1 MSCQRCRIALV
12 CFLVFLV
19 FLVLPPL
26 LLADEKLTAN
36 SPKKGTD
43 LGNYVPTTTTWVV
56 LSPTLPKFNGRN
68 TCLAGVYRKEKAIS
82 IYAQTEEKDVWDLLQ
97 AVDRAMLDH
106 PEIKAYI
113 VINKPLRSPGG
124 NNISA
129 AGFAETKAL
138 AQAHKF
144 RQVDVALC
152 RSPSKL
158 LFDKNTPV
166 KFVYSEKRIVKM
178 SRKLTKN
185 DQPLKEAAALIEAVL
200 KISAA
205 R

>member
-12 CFLVFLV
+12 CCLVFLV
-19 FLVLPPL
+19 IPPL
-26 LLADEKLTAN
+26 LLADEKPTAN

-56 LSPTLPKFNGRN
+56 VSPTLPKFNGRN

-82 IYAQTEEKDVWDLLQ
+82 IYAQTEEKDVWDLLH
-97 AVDRAMLDH
+97 AVDRAMQDH

-113 VINKPLRSPGG
+113 VINKPLRSPSGY
-124 NNISA
+124 NISA
-129 AGFAETKAL
+129 ARFAETKAL

-144 RQVDVALC
+144 RQVDVSLC
-152 RSPSKL
+152 RSSCRL

>member
-1 MSCQRCRIALV
+1 MSCQRCRIAFV
-12 CFLVFLV
+12 CL
-19 FLVLPPL
+19 LVLFVIQPL

-56 LSPTLPKFNGRN
+56 VSPTLSKYNGKN
-68 TCLAGVYRKEKAIS
+68 TCLAGIYRKEKAIS
-82 IYAQTEEKDVWDLLQ
+82 IYAQTEEKDVWDLLH
-97 AVDRAMLDH
+97 AVDRALQDH

-113 VINKPLRSPGG
+113 VINKPMRGPGG
-124 NNISA
+124 ANYSTSR
-129 AGFAETKAL
+129 FAETKSL
-138 AQAHKF
+138 AQTHKF
-144 RQVDVALC
+144 RQVDVSLC

-158 LFDKNTPV
+158 LFDENTLV
-166 KFVYSEKRIVKM
+166 KFVYSEKRIVKL
-178 SRKLTKN
+178 SRSFPKT